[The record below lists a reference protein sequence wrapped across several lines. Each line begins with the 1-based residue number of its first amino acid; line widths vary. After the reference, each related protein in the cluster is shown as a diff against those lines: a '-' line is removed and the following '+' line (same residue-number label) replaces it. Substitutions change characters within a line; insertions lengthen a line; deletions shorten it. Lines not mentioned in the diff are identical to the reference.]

1 MTCLSREIPGGDSA
15 DRNCGTYEL
24 KTLTVSIVSR
34 RMRMGLGRNEM
45 AELSEAD
52 KKTILGAAYEPPKA
66 KSPGAPAKR
75 TWSERLRG
83 LLRRA

>member
-1 MTCLSREIPGGDSA
+1 
-15 DRNCGTYEL
+15 
-24 KTLTVSIVSR
+24 
-34 RMRMGLGRNEM
+34 MRMGLGRNEM

-83 LLRRA
+83 FLRRA